1 MITLEPVSY
10 HRTNK
15 EYLENHTR
23 WRNES
28 LAWLRENKTTTVE
41 QQHLFFLTQ
50 PQDQEFFCIVQNSVI
65 KGTCGLTDIRTSHG
79 TAEFSLLVGSEFQQQ
94 GIGTKAL
101 RTLLE
106 YGFNKLHLHLIY
118 GETFVYPAPIGIN
131 PGAKAYE
138 KLGFIKEAR
147 LKDRYIKNG
156 QKVDSVI
163 YSITSEEFFERE
175 RLERVS
181 DTSKS

>member
-15 EYLENHTR
+15 EYLQNHTR

-79 TAEFSLLVGSEFQQQ
+79 TAEFSLLVGSEFQKQ
-94 GIGTKAL
+94 GIGTQTL
-101 RTLLE
+101 CTLLE

-118 GETFVYPAPIGIN
+118 GETFSYQEKYGVN

-138 KLGFIKEAR
+138 KLGFTLEAKLR
-147 LKDRYIKNG
+147 DRYIKQG
-156 QKVDSVI
+156 IKVDALI
-163 YSITSEEFFERE
+163 YSITSQEFAQR
-175 RLERVS
+175 
-181 DTSKS
+181 